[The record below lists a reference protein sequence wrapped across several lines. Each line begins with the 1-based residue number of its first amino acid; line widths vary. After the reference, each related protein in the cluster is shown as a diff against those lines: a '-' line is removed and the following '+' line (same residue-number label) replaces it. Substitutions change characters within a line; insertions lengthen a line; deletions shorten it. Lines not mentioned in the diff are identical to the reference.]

1 VAYKTSLDSPS
12 KATPIASGEK
22 SMIFSPKLEMSLPQ
36 KRERDN
42 SIEMSLPQKR
52 ERDNSVGTCD
62 MKENINIDKKE
73 EIGSMMSKTKFAKR
87 QPLQDLQQN

>member
-1 VAYKTSLDSPS
+1 
-12 KATPIASGEK
+12 
-22 SMIFSPKLEMSLPQ
+22 
-36 KRERDN
+36 
-42 SIEMSLPQKR
+42 MSLPQKR

-62 MKENINIDKKE
+62 MKENINIDKKA